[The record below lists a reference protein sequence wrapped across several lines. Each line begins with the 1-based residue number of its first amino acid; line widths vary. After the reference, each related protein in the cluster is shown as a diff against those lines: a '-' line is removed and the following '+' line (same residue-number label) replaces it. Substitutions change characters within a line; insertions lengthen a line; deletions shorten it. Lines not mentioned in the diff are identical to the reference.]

1 MKRIAIGVVGL
12 VVVAGIAWAGY
23 GMLKTRALRA
33 HVALVVDA
41 ASARMVETLPA
52 DIAAPSPDLVQRIEK
67 LTGDAEGHLQELR
80 GVRARG
86 ERDLVETAD
95 AYAGNTVAI
104 LKRQLGTTRGRLR
117 FAESRKALAE
127 HVAKVGQRDD
137 KWSAESIKLKEK
149 LDADYFEYRIAITSL
164 GNMLGEL
171 PAARTK
177 IAALMPTA
185 KLPDEASIKD
195 ARARTQAAAEATRL
209 EYERSKQLI
218 PR

>member
-1 MKRIAIGVVGL
+1 MKRIGIGVVAL
-12 VVVAGIAWAGY
+12 LVVAGIAWAGY

-33 HVALVVDA
+33 HVAQVVDA
-41 ASARMVETLPA
+41 ASARMAETLPA
-52 DIAAPSPDLVQRIEK
+52 DVAAPSPDLVQRLEK

-80 GVRARG
+80 GVRMRG
-86 ERDLVETAD
+86 ERELVETAD

-104 LKRQLGTTRGRLR
+104 LKRQLGSSRGKLR

-127 HVAKVGQRDD
+127 QVARPRDD
-137 KWSAESIKLKEK
+137 KWSAEVIRLKDRM
-149 LDADYFEYRIAITSL
+149 DADYFEYRIAVTSL

-171 PAARTK
+171 PASRAK

-185 KLPDEASIKD
+185 KLPDEAAIKE
-195 ARARTQAAAEATRL
+195 ARARTLAAAEATRL
-209 EYERSKQLI
+209 EFEQSKQLI